1 MEMSI
6 SNSEKL
12 LELFAKH
19 EEQLLQNW
27 LKEQSI
33 VKLLETRR
41 VSAAEAQKQSSEL
54 LRLLGRLPKDANT
67 ADIST
72 SVWSS
77 VRDYLALISS
87 RWAEQG
93 LSSSETAL
101 FIFSLKQPLS
111 TLLRS
116 DTKDLAE
123 MADLTWAAT
132 LLLDNL
138 GLYTIEQY
146 QRTRDEI
153 ITRQKV
159 ELHELSTP
167 VVQLWDEILAVPLIG
182 TLDSTRTQI
191 VMENIL
197 NKIVETKSR
206 IIILDITG
214 VPVVD
219 TLVAQY
225 LMKTVQ
231 ATRLMGAEC
240 FVSGISPQIAQTIVQ
255 LGLTLSDVV
264 TKATLKEAFT
274 LALKR
279 LSIEVTR
286 RS

>member
-1 MEMSI
+1 MSM
-6 SNSEKL
+6 STSEKL
-12 LELFAKH
+12 LELFGKH
-19 EEQLLQNW
+19 EDQLLHDW
-27 LKEQSI
+27 FREQSI

-41 VSAAEAQKQSSEL
+41 VSASEAQKQSTEL

-72 SVWSS
+72 PVWSA
-77 VRDYLALISS
+77 VRDYLDVVSS
-87 RWAEQG
+87 QWAEQG

-101 FIFSLKQPLS
+101 FILSLKQPLF
-111 TLLRS
+111 TLIRS
-116 DTKDLAE
+116 EVKDLAE
-123 MADLTWAAT
+123 LPDLTWEAT

-146 QRTRDEI
+146 QQSREEVI
-153 ITRQKV
+153 NRQKV

-167 VVQLWDEILAVPLIG
+167 VVQLWEEILAVPLIG
-182 TLDSTRTQI
+182 TLDSIRTQI

-255 LGLTLSDVV
+255 LGLSLTDVV

-286 RS
+286 R

>member
-1 MEMSI
+1 
-6 SNSEKL
+6 
-12 LELFAKH
+12 
-19 EEQLLQNW
+19 
-27 LKEQSI
+27 
-33 VKLLETRR
+33 V
-41 VSAAEAQKQSSEL
+41 
-54 LRLLGRLPKDANT
+54 
-67 ADIST
+67 
-72 SVWSS
+72 
-77 VRDYLALISS
+77 
-87 RWAEQG
+87 
-93 LSSSETAL
+93 
-101 FIFSLKQPLS
+101 FSLIRQEITDKSVL
-111 TLLRS
+111 T
-116 DTKDLAE
+116 
-123 MADLTWAAT
+123 DLTWTAT
-132 LLLDNL
+132 LLVDKL
-138 GLYTIEQY
+138 GVYTIERY
-146 QRTRDEI
+146 QQTREEI
-153 ITRQKV
+153 ISRQRL

-182 TLDSTRTQI
+182 TLDSTRTQT

-279 LSIEVTR
+279 LSIEVTKR
-286 RS
+286 